1 MDFDTLVLLSLLV
14 ILGVAYLILWRRHQC
29 DKANMQLLFE
39 AVENGDYTLRFAEK
53 SKHGKKVIN
62 HWLNRIKEVLQRA
75 RDEQMEHERYFEM
88 VLNATA
94 TGLLVVDDRDNI
106 LMHNQAAL
114 RLFNTDILTHLKQIP
129 AKRLTDERLVR
140 NETITTL
147 RGKRVRIMTFSNVE
161 NELDSHEVDSW
172 IKLTRVL
179 THEIMNTI
187 TPITS
192 LSGTLLKHIEM
203 DTQNGENSNQKLQ
216 TGLETIRKTGEE
228 LLRFAQ
234 TYRRFTHIPTPSP
247 ALFYAKTFLERMAS
261 LSPRTIKTQTEPQD
275 LLIYADESLISH
287 VMNNLLKN
295 AMEATTPD
303 DDICIKAWTD
313 NQEAVIIDVTNKGNT
328 IPANVAEQIF
338 VPFFTTKPEGT
349 GIGLSLARQIM
360 KASGGTL
367 TLHQDEE
374 MSTVTFRLRF
384 P

>member
-1 MDFDTLVLLSLLV
+1 MDFDILVLLCLLV
-14 ILGVAYLILWRRHQC
+14 ILGVAYLMLWRRHQC
-29 DKANMQLLFE
+29 DKANMRLLFE
-39 AVENGDYTLRFAEK
+39 AVENADYTLRFSEK
-53 SKHGKKVIN
+53 SKHGRNVIN

-114 RLFNTDILTHLKQIP
+114 RLFNTDILTHMGQIP
-129 AKRLTDERLVR
+129 TKKLTDERLVR
-140 NETITTL
+140 NETTTTL

-192 LSGTLLKHIEM
+192 LSATLLKHIEK
-203 DTQNGENSNQKLQ
+203 DTQNRENSDEKLQ

-247 ALFYAKTFLERMAS
+247 TLFYAKPFLERMTS
-261 LSPRTIKTQTEPQD
+261 LFPRPIRTQTEPQN
-275 LLIYADESLISH
+275 LLIYADESLMSH

-295 AMEATTPD
+295 ALEATIPD

-313 NQEAVIIDVTNKGNT
+313 DQEAVIIDVTNKGK
-328 IPANVAEQIF
+328 IISANVAEQIF
-338 VPFFTTKPEGT
+338 VPFFTTKPEGS

-360 KASGGTL
+360 RASGGTL

-374 MSTVTFRLRF
+374 MSTVTFRLRL

>member
-106 LMHNQAAL
+106 LMYNQAAL
-114 RLFNTDILTHLKQIP
+114 RLFNTDILTHLRQIP

-313 NQEAVIIDVTNKGNT
+313 NQEAVIIDVTNKGNI

>member
-313 NQEAVIIDVTNKGNT
+313 NQEAVIIDVTNKGNI

>member
-14 ILGVAYLILWRRHQC
+14 ILGVAYLTLWRRHQC

-114 RLFNTDILTHLKQIP
+114 RLFNTDILTHLRQIP

-313 NQEAVIIDVTNKGNT
+313 NQEAVIIDVTNKGNI

>member
-114 RLFNTDILTHLKQIP
+114 RLFNTDILTHLRQIP

-161 NELDSHEVDSW
+161 NELDNYEVDSW

-192 LSGTLLKHIEM
+192 LSGTLLKHVEM

-313 NQEAVIIDVTNKGNT
+313 NQEAVIIDVTNKGNI

>member
-106 LMHNQAAL
+106 LMYNQAAL

-303 DDICIKAWTD
+303 DEICIKAWTD
-313 NQEAVIIDVTNKGNT
+313 NQEAVIIDVTNKGNI

>member
-106 LMHNQAAL
+106 LMYNQAAL

-313 NQEAVIIDVTNKGNT
+313 NQEAVIIDVTNKGNI

>member
-106 LMHNQAAL
+106 LMYNQAAL
-114 RLFNTDILTHLKQIP
+114 RLFNTDILTHLRQIP

-161 NELDSHEVDSW
+161 NELDNYEVDSW

-192 LSGTLLKHIEM
+192 LSGTLLKNIEM

-313 NQEAVIIDVTNKGNT
+313 NQEAVIIDVTNKGNI

>member
-14 ILGVAYLILWRRHQC
+14 ILGAAYLILWRRHQC

-106 LMHNQAAL
+106 LMYNQAAL

-313 NQEAVIIDVTNKGNT
+313 NQEAVIIDVTNKGNI

>member
-114 RLFNTDILTHLKQIP
+114 RLFNTDILTHLRQIP

-313 NQEAVIIDVTNKGNT
+313 NQEAVIIDVTNKGNI